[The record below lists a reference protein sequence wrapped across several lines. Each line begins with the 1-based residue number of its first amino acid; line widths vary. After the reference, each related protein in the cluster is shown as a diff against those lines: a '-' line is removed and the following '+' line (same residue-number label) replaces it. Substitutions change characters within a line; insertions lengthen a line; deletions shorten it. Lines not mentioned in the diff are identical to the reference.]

1 MSEGTGQLDP
11 RQLATYRD
19 ESDIQDRQSHGS
31 GKYRRDGSPSPSVP
45 PSVAGASVPASGRP
59 STGASFELLGDGDE
73 EDGYEEYDEDDGA
86 EFQHADFV
94 LQQLATMGDNNGA
107 ADAAHV
113 PGEDLQDPPNTRNPP
128 GGVMIGAEQRDN
140 MTYGDDG
147 YVYGTAQSVSL
158 AGHGVFQDGT
168 AGEGVDVTQ
177 ISEQIQSSN
186 TKMVLRQ
193 QEELLPH
200 TSELPAVYAPQ
211 RGEYRVIPQQQGT
224 YQGLPEQQ
232 FPQRRRDLSPI
243 PPPPLVGEPHTPRGG
258 EVASPHAG
266 GSAHARLQ

>member
-11 RQLATYRD
+11 RQLATLRD
-19 ESDIQDRQSHGS
+19 ESDVQDRQSQSS
-31 GKYRRDGSPSPSVP
+31 GKYKRDGSPSPSVP
-45 PSVAGASVPASGRP
+45 PSVAGVSVPASGRP

-73 EDGYEEYDEDDGA
+73 EDEYEEYGEEDGA

-94 LQQLATMGDNNGA
+94 LQQLATMGDHNRA

-186 TKMVLRQ
+186 K
-193 QEELLPH
+193 
-200 TSELPAVYAPQ
+200 
-211 RGEYRVIPQQQGT
+211 
-224 YQGLPEQQ
+224 
-232 FPQRRRDLSPI
+232 FF
-243 PPPPLVGEPHTPRGG
+243 
-258 EVASPHAG
+258 
-266 GSAHARLQ
+266 